1 MNKLF
6 KDGILDVNINVN
18 GETDDYVV
26 TIKFGGFLEEL
37 SKAVKTYDTFNLRV
51 VTKALI
57 AAFNREDVYIHCS
70 CPDFYYRFS
79 YWATK
84 NDITSGTAQ
93 NIPSPITN
101 PFDDKGP
108 GCKHIMLILSNNS
121 WLVKVSSVIHNY
133 VNYME
138 KYYQKLYA
146 DIIYPAIYQQEYQEP
161 VQLDLDSDDDNM
173 KTDSD
178 TLDVSNRWARTKT
191 QFQKG
196 NQSGVQFT
204 GKTDPKQFD
213 FDSLIS
219 DNS

>member
-1 MNKLF
+1 
-6 KDGILDVNINVN
+6 
-18 GETDDYVV
+18 
-26 TIKFGGFLEEL
+26 
-37 SKAVKTYDTFNLRV
+37 
-51 VTKALI
+51 
-57 AAFNREDVYIHCS
+57 
-70 CPDFYYRFS
+70 
-79 YWATK
+79 
-84 NDITSGTAQ
+84 
-93 NIPSPITN
+93 
-101 PFDDKGP
+101 
-108 GCKHIMLILSNNS
+108 MLILSNNS

-138 KYYQKLYA
+138 KHYQKLYA

-161 VQLDLDSDDDNM
+161 VQLDLDSDDDKM

-204 GKTDPKQFD
+204 RKKDPKQFD